1 MAPIILA
8 RELYR
13 EFRTPK
19 RYPGFLGSIRTLFTR
34 QYNVV
39 RAVDHVSFSI
49 ERGELVGYIGPNG
62 AGKSTTIKM
71 LTGVLVPTSGY
82 AETGG
87 LIPHKHRQKL
97 ARRIGAVFGQR
108 SQLWWDLPL
117 IESFRILKEIYRV
130 PDETYQRNMRAFNEL
145 VGLDE
150 LLNTPVRQLSLG
162 QRMRGEMAAALLH
175 DPEIVFLDEPLIGL
189 DVVAKEHMRQFIT
202 EINRERGVTVILASN
217 DMSDVERL
225 CERII
230 IIDKGK
236 LLYDGTIEELKRRHA
251 PYRTLVVHF
260 GEDYPEIHAEGAELV
275 RRDGMR
281 AWLRFDR
288 AVNPQR
294 LIADLSGRYLITD
307 LSIEEPTLEEVIR
320 GIYEAPPRELEALGE
335 VKYEEGEP

>member
-1 MAPIILA
+1 MAPMIA
-8 RELYR
+8 VRELHR
-13 EFRTPK
+13 EFRTVK
-19 RYPGFLGSIRTLFTR
+19 RQPGFLGSIRTFFTR

-62 AGKSTTIKM
+62 AGKSTTLKM

-82 AETGG
+82 VETDG
-87 LIPHKHRQKL
+87 LVPHKHRQEL
-97 ARRIGAVFGQR
+97 AGRIGAVFGQR

-117 IESFRILKEIYRV
+117 AESFRILREVYRV
-130 PDETYQRNMRAFNEL
+130 PDETYERNMHAFNEL

-162 QRMRGEMAAALLH
+162 QRMRGEMVAALLH

-189 DVVAKEHMRQFIT
+189 DVVAKERMRQFIA

-217 DMSDVERL
+217 DMADVERL

-230 IIDKGK
+230 IIDHGR
-236 LLYDGTIEELKRRHA
+236 LLYDGTVKELKRRHA

-260 GEDYPEIHAEGAELV
+260 EEDYPQIRAEGAELV
-275 RRDGMR
+275 GRDTRR

-288 AVNPQR
+288 TVNPQQ
-294 LIADLSGRYLITD
+294 LIADLSERYLITD
-307 LSIEEPTLEEVIR
+307 LSIEEPTLEDVIR
-320 GIYEAPPRELEALGE
+320 GIYEQTEH
-335 VKYEEGEP
+335 EEGEP

>member
-1 MAPIILA
+1 MIVAQ
-8 RELYR
+8 ELYR
-13 EFRTPK
+13 EFRTVK
-19 RYPGFLGSIRTLFTR
+19 RQPGFLGSIRTLFTR

-82 AETGG
+82 VETGG
-87 LIPHKHRQKL
+87 LVPYKNRQKL

-117 IESFRILKEIYRV
+117 AESFRILKEIYRV
-130 PDETYQRNMRAFNEL
+130 PDETYQRNMRAFDEL

-150 LLNTPVRQLSLG
+150 LLHTPVRQLSLG
-162 QRMRGEMAAALLH
+162 QRMRGEMVAALLH
-175 DPEIVFLDEPLIGL
+175 DPEIIFLDEPLIGL
-189 DVVAKEHMRQFIT
+189 DVVAKEHMRQFIA
-202 EINRERGVTVILASN
+202 EINRQRGVTVILASN
-217 DMSDVERL
+217 DMGDVERL

-230 IIDKGK
+230 IIDRGR
-236 LLYDGTIEELKRRHA
+236 LLYDGTIDDLKRRHA

-260 GEDYPEIHAEGAELV
+260 EEDYPEIHAEGADLV
-275 RRDGMR
+275 RRDTKR

-288 AVNPQR
+288 TVNPQR
-294 LIADLSGRYLITD
+294 LIADLSERYLITD
-307 LSIEEPTLEEVIR
+307 LSIAEPTLEEVIR
-320 GIYEAPPRELEALGE
+320 GIYEERMARGE
-335 VKYEEGEP
+335 

>member
-1 MAPIILA
+1 MTTMITAHD
-8 RELYR
+8 LYR

-39 RAVDHVSFSI
+39 RAVDHISFSI

-82 AETGG
+82 VETNSVV
-87 LIPHKHRQKL
+87 PHKHRQEL
-97 ARRIGAVFGQR
+97 AGRIGAVFGQR

-117 IESFRILKEIYRV
+117 IESFRILKEVYRV
-130 PDETYQRNMRAFNEL
+130 SDETYERNMHGFNEL

-162 QRMRGEMAAALLH
+162 QRMRGEMTAALLH
-175 DPEIVFLDEPLIGL
+175 DPEVVFLDEPLLGL
-189 DVVAKEHMRQFIT
+189 DVVAKERMRQFIA

-217 DMSDVERL
+217 DMADVERL

-230 IIDKGK
+230 IIDHGQF
-236 LLYDGTIEELKRRHA
+236 LHDGTVEEIKRRHA

-260 GEDYPEIHAEGAELV
+260 GEDYPDIRADGAALA
-275 RRDGMR
+275 RRDTRR
-281 AWLRFDR
+281 AWLHFDR
-288 AVNPQR
+288 TVNPQR
-294 LIADLSGRYLITD
+294 LIADLSQRYLITD

-320 GIYEAPPRELEALGE
+320 RIYESAGQRAAEREGDES
-335 VKYEEGEP
+335 